1 MSNICFKAEY
11 DMQTELQFQVADDEE
26 QQKIDGS
33 VFPQF
38 DALKKKN
45 LTFLRQ
51 FYPDLYRQVSGRK
64 FGESSIFINR
74 QGQLNIVE
82 LRTGEALY
90 PLNCFNAQRAHAQK
104 SAKTFY
110 TPGKQTPFKN
120 ELLSHRDII
129 LGEVKCRTAESS
141 DTLICLGLGGGL
153 AAEELALNSSY
164 KNLIVLEPS
173 WDYFLA
179 SLYCVDW
186 LEVNRALNN
195 KGGMLAFDIE
205 QASSVVESVSAVF
218 SELSVP
224 HADIYVHLHY
234 PEYDAFNQAAMSG
247 YQGFKLKEAVVQLT
261 EGYSRHYHESPLF
274 CHSFTTE
281 FESGNGVYEEV
292 EKLERTFESNLAAFE
307 GLFPD
312 IANAMKYY
320 RPQHW
325 LLTVNRNGGCNL
337 YNPERRTFWYSSSIN
352 EDIKAALEK
361 FQGSPVETVP
371 STNLRGGKLSHYTF
385 YRYSQKIAE
394 VMNQFGKTR
403 DTAPEEIPSLIFI
416 SLGLGKAQ
424 EEILSQHNVEYL
436 YVIEPN
442 LDFFFW
448 SLHCM
453 NWSKILS
460 TFADSNKNLNFS
472 LGDDGSHFIDDMKDS
487 MQQFNGF
494 FLLNSFL
501 FIERKNKALAPHV
514 VEFREDLMNLIA
526 LSEHFHYAHYALSH
540 TYKNFSSN
548 HTSMCLKP
556 LDNSNILGDM
566 PVFVVGNG
574 PSLDDAITYLKEV
587 QADVVVVSC
596 GTALR
601 SLWKNGITPD
611 FHAEVE
617 QNRCTYS
624 IISQIP
630 DDDYLKKINY
640 LAPVDT
646 HPDTAK
652 LFKHHYAMLTSLGG
666 SMLFL
671 KYLAE
676 RIGVELQLPVSPF
689 PTVSNFAVS
698 SLLKIG
704 FKNIVLV
711 GMDLGFKDLSH
722 HHSKD
727 SLYYKD
733 GKERAGLPYEET
745 MGRKL
750 MVRGNF
756 ELFVYTKSEFKI
768 SAKNIG
774 KSVMESGATVLNTSH
789 GAKINGTQPVEINEV
804 PIFKC
809 SSKDEVLNCLINEVF
824 SRELANQI
832 FDGLDTLYQEN
843 KIEENF
849 DSIIHH
855 FSEIDGSFK
864 SINSVI
870 KKQKSALLNAYYEGD
885 ILFYG
890 LFVSTLNFAH
900 ATLLKVAL
908 SQKAEEDK
916 VNIVKEVSD
925 LLVEMLQE
933 CLNEFQGNP
942 LKLEETVDNELVVS

>member
-1 MSNICFKAEY
+1 
-11 DMQTELQFQVADDEE
+11 MQTELQFQVADDEE

-51 FYPDLYRQVSGRK
+51 FYPDLFRQVSGRK

-104 SAKTFY
+104 SAKAFY

-120 ELLSHRDII
+120 ELLSHREII

-274 CHSFTTE
+274 CHSFSTE
-281 FESGNGVYEEV
+281 FEPGNGVYEEV
-292 EKLERTFESNLAAFE
+292 EKLKRTFESNLAAFE

-325 LLTVNRNGGCNL
+325 LLTVNRNGDCNL
-337 YNPERRTFWYSSSIN
+337 YNPERRTFWYSNSIN

-361 FQGSPVETVP
+361 FQESPVETVP

-385 YRYSQKIAE
+385 YQYSQKIAE

-403 DTAPEEIPSLIFI
+403 DTAPEEIPSLILI
-416 SLGLGKAQ
+416 SLGLGKAH
-424 EEILSQHNVEYL
+424 EEILNQYNVDYL

-448 SLHCM
+448 SMHCM
-453 NWSKILS
+453 DWSKILS
-460 TFADSNKNLNFS
+460 TFADTNKNLNFS
-472 LGDDGSHFIDDMKDS
+472 LGDDGSHFIDDMKAS
-487 MQQFNGF
+487 MRQFNGF

-501 FIERKNKALAPHV
+501 FVERQQKALAPYI
-514 VEFREDLMNLIA
+514 VEFREDLMNLIT

-540 TYKNFSSN
+540 TYENFSSKQ
-548 HTSMCLKP
+548 TLMCSNQ
-556 LDNSNILGDM
+556 LDEGSLSKNI

-574 PSLDDAITYLKEV
+574 PSIDETIGHLREIQE
-587 QADVVVVSC
+587 QVVIVSC
-596 GTALR
+596 GTVLR

-617 QNRCTYS
+617 QNKCTYS

-630 DDDYLKKINY
+630 DSSYLKQINY
-640 LAPVDT
+640 LAPPDT

-652 LFKHHYAMLTSLGG
+652 LFKRHYAMLTSLDG

-671 KYLAE
+671 NYLAGK
-676 RIGVELQLPVSPF
+676 IGAELQLPVFPF
-689 PTVSNFAVS
+689 PTVSNFALS

-704 FKNIVLV
+704 FENIVLIGV
-711 GMDLGFKDLSH
+711 DLGFKDVRY

-727 SLYYKD
+727 SLYYKE
-733 GKERAGLPYEET
+733 GKEQTVPSYEET
-745 MGRKL
+745 MGGKI

-756 ELFVYTKSEFKI
+756 ETFVYTKPEFKI
-768 SAKNIG
+768 SAKNLG
-774 KSVMESGATVLNTSH
+774 KSIQASKALVRNCSD
-789 GAKINGTQPVEINEV
+789 GAKIEGAV
-804 PIFKC
+804 PIKVRDIVFPSVKNKKELL
-809 SSKDEVLNCLINEVF
+809 SSALNEVF
-824 SRELANQI
+824 SQKVTDQLFYELDVLYSKEEMGECFDSLI
-832 FDGLDTLYQEN
+832 RSFDG
-843 KIEENF
+843 
-849 DSIIHH
+849 
-855 FSEIDGSFK
+855 IDGSFN
-864 SINSVI
+864 SIRSVI
-870 KKQKSALLNAYYEGD
+870 QTQKSLLLRAYRAGN

-890 LFVSTLNFAH
+890 LFVSTINFAH

-908 SQKAEEDK
+908 SQKDDDAQIK
-916 VNIVKEVSD
+916 IVKEVRVM
-925 LLVEMLQE
+925 LVEMLEE
-933 CLNEFQGNP
+933 CFKEYQKAP
-942 LKLEETVDNELVVS
+942 LKLEETVDTELVTP